1 MPLEGIWL
9 RPKKVK
15 VAAQAPPAAAVH
27 ACEALYPEA
36 ARLLMPTFQANPL
49 SGFRLTSARDDA
61 ASLAIANALE
71 AQRRSSVAAS
81 RNIGDAV
88 GMIQTASGALESV
101 TDIVSR
107 MRELATQSSNGAL
120 NDGDRQS
127 IQAEFQALQEEAA
140 RIQGTTTFNGKSVLR
155 DPAPG
160 GTPADPASLRET
172 MQVGEGS
179 GDTQSVDFS
188 GPNLSKLASSNVS
201 TAGGAR
207 AALDALDETMKSV
220 SERQSYFGATLNGF
234 DSALSNAETGRLS
247 SASAES
253 RLRDAD
259 VAEEASNFSSAQI
272 MNEAK
277 VAILA
282 QGIKASEYVLSL
294 LKT

>member
-1 MPLEGIWL
+1 
-9 RPKKVK
+9 
-15 VAAQAPPAAAVH
+15 
-27 ACEALYPEA
+27 
-36 ARLLMPTFQANPL
+36 MPTFQANPL
-49 SGFRLTSARDDA
+49 LANLLRRPTETSSSASVERAAARISSGYRVNSAKDDA

-71 AQRRSSVAAS
+71 AERRSSVAAS

-88 GMIQTASGALESV
+88 GMVQTASGALEGV

-107 MRELATQSSNGAL
+107 MHELATQSSNGAL

-127 IQAEFQALQEEAA
+127 IQAEFQALQEEAS
-140 RIQGTTTFNGKSVLR
+140 RIQGTTSFNGKAVLR

-172 MQVGEGS
+172 MQIGAGS
-179 GDTQSVDFS
+179 GDTQTVDFS
-188 GPNLSKLASSNVS
+188 APDLSGLASSNVS
-201 TAGGAR
+201 TADGAR

-220 SERQSYFGATLNGF
+220 NARQSYFGATLNEF
-234 DSALSNAETGRLS
+234 DSALSNAETERLS

-259 VAEEASNFSSAQI
+259 LAEEASKFSSAKI
-272 MNEAK
+272 MDEAK
-277 VAILA
+277 IAILA

-294 LKT
+294 IKP